1 MSDETPGSTQATGD
15 APLLRLDG
23 IFKRYG
29 AFEALSGVDLKV
41 RTGEVVAII
50 GPSGSGKSTLLRCIN
65 QLEPPTSGRVAL
77 GNVVI
82 EAEREPSRKELM
94 QLRRSVGMVFQS
106 FNLFPHLTVLRNVS
120 LAQERV
126 IGRSRKQADDAIRY
140 LGAAL
145 TLTLRAIPPIVW
157 LFFIFFGIGFGYLQ
171 ISPFA
176 AGAIGLGLITA
187 ANMAEIYRGA
197 LAAIHPGQWEA
208 AFALNLSSRHRFIDV
223 IGPQL
228 LRVALPSGAT
238 YAIGLLKDSAISSTI
253 GVNEIA
259 FQAYHTSQRTFHSL
273 DVYAIAGLL
282 YILISLPM
290 AWATRWADIRLRA
303 RVAR

>member
-1 MSDETPGSTQATGD
+1 MTLDILQAI
-15 APLLRLDG
+15 AAG
-23 IFKRYG
+23 IPWTLALTAV
-29 AFEALSGVDLKV
+29 AF
-41 RTGEVVAII
+41 
-50 GPSGSGKSTLLRCIN
+50 
-65 QLEPPTSGRVAL
+65 
-77 GNVVI
+77 VI
-82 EAEREPSRKELM
+82 
-94 QLRRSVGMVFQS
+94 
-106 FNLFPHLTVLRNVS
+106 
-120 LAQERV
+120 
-126 IGRSRKQADDAIRY
+126 
-140 LGAAL
+140 GAAL
-145 TLTLRAIPPIVW
+145 GQPLCAMRFSRSPPVRFLASALILTFRSIPPIVW
-157 LFFIFFGIGFGYLQ
+157 LFFIFFGIGSGYLQ
-171 ISPFA
+171 ISPFQA
-176 AGAIGLGLITA
+176 AAVGLGLITA

-208 AFALNLSSRHRFIDV
+208 AFALNLSSRHRFLDV

-253 GVNEIA
+253 GVSEIA

-290 AWATRWADIRLRA
+290 AWLARWVDVKLRA

>member
-1 MSDETPGSTQATGD
+1 LTLEI
-15 APLLRLDG
+15 LRAIAAG
-23 IFKRYG
+23 IPWTLALTAA
-29 AFEALSGVDLKV
+29 AF
-41 RTGEVVAII
+41 
-50 GPSGSGKSTLLRCIN
+50 
-65 QLEPPTSGRVAL
+65 
-77 GNVVI
+77 VI
-82 EAEREPSRKELM
+82 
-94 QLRRSVGMVFQS
+94 
-106 FNLFPHLTVLRNVS
+106 
-120 LAQERV
+120 
-126 IGRSRKQADDAIRY
+126 
-140 LGAAL
+140 GAAL
-145 TLTLRAIPPIVW
+145 GQPLCAMRFSRSPAVRSLASALILTFRSIPPIVW
-157 LFFIFFGIGFGYLQ
+157 LFFIFFGIGSGYLQ
-171 ISPFA
+171 ISPFQA
-176 AGAIGLGLITA
+176 AAAGLGLITA

-208 AFALNLSSRHRFIDV
+208 ALALNLSPRHRFLDV

-253 GVNEIA
+253 GVSEIA

-290 AWATRWADIRLRA
+290 ASLARWIDFKLRA